1 MQSQRKIGRAM
12 FTSLTPAGK
21 TVDIHGQTLTL
32 EGATRTPQIYI
43 NVFFLR
49 MSGNKIF
56 KLICMKNR
64 QNETP
69 GGIMRF

>member
-1 MQSQRKIGRAM
+1 MQRKIGRAM
-12 FTSLTPAGK
+12 FTSLTPAGR

-32 EGATRTPQIYI
+32 EGATRTLQIYI
-43 NVFFLR
+43 DVFLR
-49 MSGNKIF
+49 MSENKMF

-64 QNETP
+64 QNKTP